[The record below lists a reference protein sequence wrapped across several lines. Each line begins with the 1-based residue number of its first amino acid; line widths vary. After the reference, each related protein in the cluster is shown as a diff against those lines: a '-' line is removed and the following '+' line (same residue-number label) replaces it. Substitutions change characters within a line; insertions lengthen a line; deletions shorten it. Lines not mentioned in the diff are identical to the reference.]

1 MDEKKNKRNITKL
14 IILIVSLMVLGFSG
28 AYAYFTTAITGEP
41 SLTKAKSGIFEIK
54 SSLEKTSAINNKRM
68 VLINE
73 DQIKEKA
80 DSLTFTVT
88 NTEKSML
95 DGEFSIY
102 LKDIKLSKN
111 LYSGYLKWEL
121 LDEDGKILYS
131 GDFSSVERKDDEEE
145 GEASNYITDVEDIE
159 LNKVEDET
167 ISFKIAKNT
176 TQTFTFRMYL
186 LNDLSKNQIELTE
199 GSFKGRLYIEA
210 VPIYDNGQDNT
221 DTDQNNGGEIEQP

>member
-1 MDEKKNKRNITKL
+1 MNEKKNKRNIIKL
-14 IILIVSLMVLGFSG
+14 MILVVSLMVLAFSG
-28 AYAYFTTAITGEP
+28 TYAYFTSNITGEP
-41 SLTKAKSGIFEIK
+41 SITKAKSGIFEIK

-73 DQIKEKA
+73 NQIKEMA

-88 NTEKSML
+88 NTENSML

-111 LYSGYLKWEL
+111 LYSEYLNWEL

-131 GDFSSVERKDDEEE
+131 GNFAEVTRRDEEE
-145 GEASNYITDVEDIE
+145 AGEASNFVTDVEDIE
-159 LNKVEDET
+159 LNEEES
-167 ISFKIAKNT
+167 IKIAKNT

-186 LNDLSKNQIELTE
+186 LNDSTKNQIELTE
-199 GSFKGRLYIEA
+199 GSFMGRLYIEA
-210 VPIYDNGQDNT
+210 VPIYDNGQDTNT
-221 DTDQNNGGEIEQP
+221 D